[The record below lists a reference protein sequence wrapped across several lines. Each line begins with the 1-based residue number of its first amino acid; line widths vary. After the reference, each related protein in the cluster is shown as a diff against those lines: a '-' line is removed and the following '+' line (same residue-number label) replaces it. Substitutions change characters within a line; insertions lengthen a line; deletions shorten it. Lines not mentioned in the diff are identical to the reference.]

1 MNIHALILRVFFSLI
16 LSAVSFQLL
25 YAAPGDPVE
34 VEADQLDIDQN
45 AGTAV
50 YSGDVRIRQGDLHIN
65 GARVEIQRNAN
76 GELSKAIAIGDRAYI
91 RNRFED
97 QEGITEGQAK
107 RITYHVAERRV
118 ELFDRAELSQ
128 GGDRFTGGKLEYF
141 IDRGVVQARSDV
153 EGSENQRIRMTL
165 QPEQQ

>member
-1 MNIHALILRVFFSLI
+1 MNIHALIPRVFFSLM
-16 LSAVSFQLL
+16 LSAASFQLL

-65 GARVEIQRNAN
+65 GARVEIQRNAE
-76 GELSKAIAIGDRAYI
+76 GELSRATAIGDRAYI
-91 RNRFED
+91 RNRFEG
-97 QEGITEGQAK
+97 QEDITEGQAR
-107 RITYHVAERRV
+107 RITYHVAERRIV
-118 ELFDRAELSQ
+118 LIDGAELSQ